1 MERSLSM
8 ELVRVTEAAAL
19 ASARWMGRGK
29 KDEADGAATSA
40 MRDVFD
46 TIPMSGTVV
55 IGEGEMD
62 EAPMLYIGEK
72 LGTGIGPG
80 VDVAVD
86 PLEGTNIVASGGW
99 NALAVLAVADKGN
112 LLHAPDMYMDKIAVG
127 PEAVGLIDIN
137 APIMDNVRAVAKAKN
152 KDIEDIVATILNR
165 PRHAHIIHELR
176 EAGVRIKLIND
187 GDVAGAINTA
197 FDQTGVD
204 ILFGSGGAPEGVISA
219 VALKCLGGE
228 LQGKL
233 MPQDDMRLTARRGRG
248 FTPADQN
255 KRDDQPIG
263 VIPIDSIYTPVARV
277 SYQVETTRVG
287 QLTNYDK
294 LTLDVWTDGSTGPKE
309 AIALGSKILTEHL
322 NIFVGL
328 TDEAQNAEIM
338 VEKEEDQKEKVLE
351 MTIEE
356 LDLSVRSYNCLKRAG
371 INTVQ
376 ELAHKTEE
384 DMMKVRNLGRK
395 SLEEVKAKLDELGLG
410 LRKDD

>member
-19 ASARWMGRGK
+19 ASARWMGRGQK
-29 KDEADGAATSA
+29 NEADEAATSA

-46 TIPMSGTVV
+46 TVPMKGTVV

-72 LGTGIGPG
+72 LGTGYGQR

-99 NALAVLAVADKGN
+99 NALAVLAVADHGN

-137 APIMDNVRAVAKAKN
+137 APILDNIRAVAKAKN
-152 KDIEDIVATILNR
+152 KDIEDVVATILNR
-165 PRHAHIIHELR
+165 PRHEAIIHQLR

-204 ILFGSGGAPEGVISA
+204 ILFGSGGAPEGVLAA

-228 LQGKL
+228 IQGKL
-233 MPQDDMRLTARRGRG
+233 LPQDDAELQRCISMGL
-248 FTPADQN
+248 DCN
-255 KRDDQPIG
+255 KVLRMEDLVKGDDAIFAATG
-263 VIPIDSIYTPVARV
+263 V
-277 SYQVETTRVG
+277 
-287 QLTNYDK
+287 
-294 LTLDVWTDGSTGPKE
+294 TDG
-309 AIALGSKILTEHL
+309 
-322 NIFVGL
+322 
-328 TDEAQNAEIM
+328 
-338 VEKEEDQKEKVLE
+338 
-351 MTIEE
+351 E
-356 LDLSVRSYNCLKRAG
+356 LLRGVQFKGAYGETQSVVMRAKSGTVRFIDGRHSLK
-371 INTVQ
+371 
-376 ELAHKTEE
+376 K
-384 DMMKVRNLGRK
+384 KPNLVIK
-395 SLEEVKAKLDELGLG
+395 
-410 LRKDD
+410 